1 MGVVA
6 KLQDLAKVKL
16 TLQSAATANPA
27 TKATP
32 VASPVSTPGLTAEQL
47 LEALETAQ
55 RRGLH

>member
-1 MGVVA
+1 MGVVT
-6 KLQDLAKVKL
+6 KLKELEKVKL
-16 TLQSAATANPA
+16 TLNTAPTPA

-32 VASPVSTPGLTAEQL
+32 ISSPVSTPGLTAEQL